1 MQSPLRE
8 PRASLAPG
16 STLVRSTDIEMR
28 PFPGSRPIVPIED
41 IKTSSS
47 SRRRRSL
54 GGRLDHLQP
63 LPLHFFHF
71 PQQLEIKKP
80 SSSSLLK
87 SASCH
92 LQSPPPPQPPP
103 PAMLCCCLVHFLSS
117 VAFPPSAVARQ
128 SNVSKQQSGP
138 AKKRPDLS
146 LNPAV
151 KSIYK

>member
-1 MQSPLRE
+1 M
-8 PRASLAPG
+8 APG

-28 PFPGSRPIVPIED
+28 HFLVVDQLFPSRTLRPLVRAGGDRARGISTTCSHSHLPSS
-41 IKTSSS
+41 TSRSSRRSKSLFFSFFFWMVALKSAGQTSCQLQSPNVVSLSS
-47 SRRRRSL
+47 SR
-54 GGRLDHLQP
+54 P
-63 LPLHFFHF
+63 
-71 PQQLEIKKP
+71 
-80 SSSSLLK
+80 
-87 SASCH
+87 
-92 LQSPPPPQPPP
+92 
-103 PAMLCCCLVHFLSS
+103 